1 VMTEKRFHS
10 AEDEVPVKKM
20 YVPDDS
26 LTAPAEQ
33 QQAGSA
39 STATST
45 QSVQTSSS
53 AAQPT
58 TFKSVETSSTL
69 QPTPFKDVGS
79 FVQNTAAPVTIG
91 SNGSSQSTMAATPF
105 KSVDTTEAKPI
116 ASPFAS
122 STESKI
128 APTEFTESK
137 IAPTK
142 STDIS
147 AMSDASAPVQFKDVT
162 ESIQSTTQRP
172 PLNTNNTGT
181 FLSYR

>member
-1 VMTEKRFHS
+1 
-10 AEDEVPVKKM
+10 M

-39 STATST
+39 SAATST

-58 TFKSVETSSTL
+58 TFKSVETSSTF

-79 FVQNTAAPVTIG
+79 FVQDTAAPVTFG
-91 SNGSSQSTMAATPF
+91 SNGSSQSAMAGTSF
-105 KSVDTTEAKPI
+105 KSMDTTESKPI

-128 APTEFTESK
+128 APTESTESK
-137 IAPTK
+137 ILPTE
-142 STDIS
+142 STDTS
-147 AMSDASAPVQFKDVT
+147 ATSDASAPVQFKDVT
-162 ESIQSTTQRP
+162 ESIQSTTKRP